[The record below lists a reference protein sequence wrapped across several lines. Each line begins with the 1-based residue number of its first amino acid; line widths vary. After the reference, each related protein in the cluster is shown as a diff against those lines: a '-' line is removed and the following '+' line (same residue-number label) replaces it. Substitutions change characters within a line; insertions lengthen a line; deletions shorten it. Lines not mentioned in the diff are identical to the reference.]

1 MKPST
6 KILLVER
13 RAKMNGKYPVKLQII
28 FQRTMKQ
35 YPTGIDLS
43 PEEFNYVMN
52 HSSVKSGLSAL
63 QKRSAN
69 EARIIL
75 NAFYNKANEI
85 ITRIEDFS
93 FELFERKMN
102 QKKLALTDVFQ
113 YYEERIRVLREKER
127 IGTAETYQNSLSNLK
142 LYRPKLTFKDITVEF
157 LEGFEAWMLKRG
169 RSVTTVGVNLRP
181 LRAILN
187 EAIADGIIS
196 RESNYPFGKHL
207 YQIPAA
213 KNIKKALSR
222 EELSLIFNFKGLT
235 GTWQEKARDYF
246 VFSYLGNGINM
257 KDIALLKNS
266 NIEGEFIR
274 FVRAKTQ
281 HTHRTAT
288 PPISI
293 LISTELQD
301 IINRQ
306 RNVDRNPNAYLFPV
320 LTEGL
325 DAHTKAACVKQFT
338 RNVNEN
344 LKRIAQELGIDK
356 NVTTYFARH
365 SFATTL
371 KRSGAN
377 IAMIS
382 EFLGHTSIKTTTAY
396 LDSFEDE
403 KRKEVL
409 SVLTNF

>member
-213 KNIKKALSR
+213 RNIKKALSR

-257 KDIALLKNS
+257 KDIALLKNG

-293 LISTELQD
+293 LISTELQA

-320 LTEGL
+320 LTDGL
-325 DAHTKAACVKQFT
+325 DAHIKAACVKQFT

-382 EFLGHTSIKTTTAY
+382 EFLGHTSIKTTSAY
-396 LDSFEDE
+396 LDSFDDE
-403 KRKEVL
+403 NRKEVL